1 MFKKKYNEI
10 GMGERCIINGDT
22 AITPYYYMRNGLLH
36 VRYTVDRCVE
46 LSKEEENRI
55 KAELDG
61 KPEQKQEILGRNW
74 NLLTVTVKRSII
86 SDGIKEGDEKIKELS
101 RKYNKWTQEL
111 NQ

>member
-10 GMGERCIINGDT
+10 EMADRCIINGDT
-22 AITPYYYMRNGLLH
+22 AIKPYYYMRSGLLH

-55 KAELDG
+55 KSELDG

-74 NLLTVTVKRSII
+74 NLLTVMVERSII
-86 SDGIKEGDEKIKELS
+86 SDGIKVGDEKIKELS
-101 RKYNKWTQEL
+101 RKYNNGFK
-111 NQ
+111 N